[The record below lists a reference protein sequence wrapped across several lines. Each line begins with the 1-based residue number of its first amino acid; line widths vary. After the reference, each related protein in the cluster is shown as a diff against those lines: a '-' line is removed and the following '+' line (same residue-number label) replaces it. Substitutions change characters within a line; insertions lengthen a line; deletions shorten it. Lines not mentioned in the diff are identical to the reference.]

1 MPIPRLLQEKK
12 AGDTLSSGKGKTR
25 RTAWNT
31 DCRGLPPFCG
41 KRGWQNH
48 SFSKMIFKN

>member
-12 AGDTLSSGKGKTR
+12 VWYTLSSGKGKTR
-25 RTAWNT
+25 RTAWNA
-31 DCRGLPPFCG
+31 DRRGLPPACG

-48 SFSKMIFKN
+48 SFSKMILKH